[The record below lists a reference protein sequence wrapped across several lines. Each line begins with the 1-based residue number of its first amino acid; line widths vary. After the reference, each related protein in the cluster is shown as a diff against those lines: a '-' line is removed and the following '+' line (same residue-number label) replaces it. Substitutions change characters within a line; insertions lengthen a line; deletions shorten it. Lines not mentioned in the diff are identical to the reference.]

1 MVLIKIVF
9 RLLIIITGLGLTAA
23 IAVGAFALTLVPEL
37 PPIESLA
44 EIKLKVPLRIYT
56 ADRQLLGEFGDERR
70 IPISIDDVPEPLIQ
84 AVLAAEDDGF
94 YRHPGVDIAGIIRAA
109 VANFRSGGH
118 GQGASTITM
127 QVARNFFLSNEKT
140 YIRKLKEVMLALRM
154 EQALSKGQIL
164 ELYVNKI
171 FLGNRAYGFAAAAHV
186 YYGKQLPEL
195 TLPEVAMLAAL
206 PKAPSR
212 NNPLSNPA
220 SARERRNYVLQRLF
234 DLDHIDA
241 DEFSAATTAPLTAT
255 LHITELEIDAPYV
268 AEIARQQLWDR
279 YGDAVYDAGYNVI
292 TTIRA
297 DHQSAAEQALRAGLT
312 EYDRRHGYR
321 GAVSHFDLAA
331 ISADTTIESRLQGV
345 PDSRDVIAAV
355 ATEIDQQSVQAL
367 LRNGDSILIEWPG
380 LVWARAYQSAR
391 RKGPEP
397 NRAADIVQPGDII
410 YVQRGDEGTW
420 RLAQIPEIS
429 GALVSLDPDTGAIVA
444 LAGGFDYYLSKFNR
458 ATQAQRQPGSN
469 IKPFIYSAALEKGFT
484 AGSLVSGAPIVVED
498 AALEDMW
505 RPENYSGKI
514 FGPTRLRKALSLS
527 LNLVSV
533 RLLRSIGIDFTRQHL
548 ARFGFDPSN
557 LPNGLSLALGSGSLT
572 PVELASAYAVFANG
586 GYRIKYHLIDRVED
600 SDGRVIAHS
609 DAPTVCRDCV
619 PDSGEVGTPTSR
631 YAPRVISA
639 ENAFIMNSL
648 MRQVVKSGTARR
660 ALKLGRSDLAGKT
673 GTTNNFHDAWF
684 SGFNSDLITTVWVG
698 LDQPGD
704 LGRGEA
710 GSKAAL
716 PIWVDYMKFA
726 LNDVPES
733 VLQVPDSITTAFI
746 HKETG
751 EAVPSSHPESY
762 EEFFIAG
769 TAPRTS
775 LSDNGYATPTSGASG
790 SATAS
795 GSTTDELF

>member
-1 MVLIKIVF
+1 MVLIKIVL
-9 RLLIIITGLGLTAA
+9 RLLVIITGLGLTAA

-70 IPISIDDVPEPLIQ
+70 IPIAIDDVPEPLVQ

-94 YRHPGVDIAGIIRAA
+94 YRHPGVDIVGIIRAA

-140 YIRKLKEVMLALRM
+140 YTRKLKEVMLALRM

-171 FLGNRAYGFAAAAHV
+171 FLGNRAYGFAAAARV

-195 TLPEVAMLAAL
+195 TLPEAAMLAAL

-212 NNPLSNPA
+212 NNPLSNPE
-220 SARERRNYVLQRLF
+220 SARDRRNYVLQRLF
-234 DLDHIDA
+234 DLGHIDA
-241 DEFSAATTAPLTAT
+241 DALSAAAAAPLTAS
-255 LHITELEIDAPYV
+255 LHITELDIDAPYV
-268 AEIARQQLWDR
+268 AEIARQHMWDR
-279 YGDAVYDAGYNVI
+279 YGDVVYDAGYNVI

-297 DHQSAAEQALRAGLT
+297 DHQFAAEQALRTGLT

-321 GAVSHFDLAA
+321 GAGGHIDLTATT
-331 ISADTTIESRLQGV
+331 ADTTTESTLQEF
-345 PDSRDVIAAV
+345 PDSRDVTAAV
-355 ATEIDQQSVQAL
+355 AIEIGNKSVQAL
-367 LRNGDSILIEWPG
+367 LRSGGDTVSIEWPG
-380 LVWARAYQSAR
+380 LAWARAYQSAR
-391 RKGPEP
+391 RRGPEP
-397 NRAADIVQPGDII
+397 NRAADIVQAGDII
-410 YVQRGDEGTW
+410 YVQKDDEGAW

-429 GALVSLDPDTGAIVA
+429 GALVSLHPNTGAIVA

-484 AGSLVSGAPIVVED
+484 AASLISGAPIVVED

-533 RLLRSIGIDFTRQHL
+533 RLLRSIGIDFARQHL
-548 ARFGFDPSN
+548 AQFGFDPSN

-586 GYRIKYHLIDRVED
+586 GYRIEHHLIDRIED
-600 SDGRVIAHS
+600 ADGRVIARS

-619 PDSGEVGTPTSR
+619 PDFGELRTAETPAPR

-660 ALKLGRSDLAGKT
+660 ALKLGRTDLAGKT

-684 SGFNSDLITTVWVG
+684 SGFNSNLITTVWVG
-698 LDQPGD
+698 FDQPGD

-716 PIWVDYMKFA
+716 PIWVDYMGFA
-726 LNDVPES
+726 LSGVPES
-733 VLQVPDSITTAFI
+733 VLQVPDSITTAFV

-769 TAPRTS
+769 TVPRTS
-775 LSDNGYATPTSGASG
+775 STDNGYSTPTSGASG
-790 SATAS
+790 SAT
-795 GSTTDELF
+795 DELF